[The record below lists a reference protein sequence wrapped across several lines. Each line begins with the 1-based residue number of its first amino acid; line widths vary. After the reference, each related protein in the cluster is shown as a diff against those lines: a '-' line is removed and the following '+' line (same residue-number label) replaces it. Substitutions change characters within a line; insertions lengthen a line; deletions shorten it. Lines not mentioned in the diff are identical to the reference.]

1 MLGGAMKK
9 PLIIL
14 DGFLILL
21 IAVLGLALFHNVQEQ
36 SKEHSLSNST
46 ASTQNSTENKT
57 ETNNTGIKINT
68 KEIKKENF
76 MTLSGL
82 WKNSSIA
89 KKTKTLVISGPSATF
104 EGQQYDLTLEGVSSE
119 NELPYLKLIG
129 EGINSGKFIGI
140 YPQGS
145 AIPVR
150 LANGK
155 IDYAGQYDPTDKKKD
170 RIILFNDYM
179 SAQDII
185 EQVLYRELEEIFQK
199 QSKI

>member
-1 MLGGAMKK
+1 MKK

-46 ASTQNSTENKT
+46 VSTQNSTENKT
-57 ETNNTGIKINT
+57 ETNNTEIKINT

-76 MTLSGL
+76 ITLSGL

-185 EQVLYRELEEIFQK
+185 EQVLYRELEEIF
-199 QSKI
+199 

>member
-1 MLGGAMKK
+1 MKK

-57 ETNNTGIKINT
+57 KTNNTGIKINT

-104 EGQQYDLTLEGVSSE
+104 DGQQYDLTLEGVSSE

-185 EQVLYRELEEIFQK
+185 EQVLYRELEEIF
-199 QSKI
+199 

>member
-57 ETNNTGIKINT
+57 KTNNTGIKINT

-129 EGINSGKFIGI
+129 EGINSGKFLGI

-150 LANGK
+150 LSNGK

-185 EQVLYRELEEIFQK
+185 EQVLYRELEEIF
-199 QSKI
+199 

>member
-21 IAVLGLALFHNVQEQ
+21 IAVIGLALFHNVQEQ

-76 MTLSGL
+76 ITLSGL
-82 WKNSSIA
+82 WKNCSIA

-129 EGINSGKFIGI
+129 EGINSGKFLGI

-185 EQVLYRELEEIFQK
+185 EQVLYRELEEIF
-199 QSKI
+199 

>member
-1 MLGGAMKK
+1 MKK
-9 PLIIL
+9 PLILL

-76 MTLSGL
+76 ITLSGL

-185 EQVLYRELEEIFQK
+185 EQVLYHELEEIF
-199 QSKI
+199 

>member
-1 MLGGAMKK
+1 MKK

-57 ETNNTGIKINT
+57 KTNNTGIKINT

-104 EGQQYDLTLEGVSSE
+104 EGQQYDITLEGVSSE

-129 EGINSGKFIGI
+129 EGINSGKFLGI

-185 EQVLYRELEEIFQK
+185 EQVLYRELEEIF
-199 QSKI
+199 

>member
-82 WKNSSIA
+82 WKNSSIS

-185 EQVLYRELEEIFQK
+185 EQVLYRELEEIF
-199 QSKI
+199 

>member
-76 MTLSGL
+76 ITLSGL

-89 KKTKTLVISGPSATF
+89 KKTKTLVNSGPSATF

-185 EQVLYRELEEIFQK
+185 EQVLYRELEEIF
-199 QSKI
+199 

>member
-57 ETNNTGIKINT
+57 KTNNTGIKINT

-129 EGINSGKFIGI
+129 EGINSGKFLGI

-170 RIILFNDYM
+170 RIILFNDYV

-185 EQVLYRELEEIFQK
+185 EQVLYRELEEIF
-199 QSKI
+199 

>member
-1 MLGGAMKK
+1 MKK

-89 KKTKTLVISGPSATF
+89 KKTKTLVISGTSATF
-104 EGQQYDLTLEGVSSE
+104 ESQQYDLTLEGVSSE

-185 EQVLYRELEEIFQK
+185 EQVLYRELEEIF
-199 QSKI
+199 

>member
-76 MTLSGL
+76 ITLSGL

-104 EGQQYDLTLEGVSSE
+104 EGQQYDLNLEGVSSE

-129 EGINSGKFIGI
+129 EGINSGKFLGI

-185 EQVLYRELEEIFQK
+185 EQVLYRELEEIF
-199 QSKI
+199 

>member
-76 MTLSGL
+76 ITLSGL

-89 KKTKTLVISGPSATF
+89 NKTKTLVISGPSATF

-129 EGINSGKFIGI
+129 EGINSGKFLGI

-185 EQVLYRELEEIFQK
+185 EQVLYRELEEIF
-199 QSKI
+199 

>member
-1 MLGGAMKK
+1 MKK

-14 DGFLILL
+14 DEFLILL

-57 ETNNTGIKINT
+57 ENKTESNNTGIKINT

-76 MTLSGL
+76 LTLSGL
-82 WKNSSIA
+82 WKNNSIA

-129 EGINSGKFIGI
+129 DGINSGKFLGI

-150 LANGK
+150 LADGK
-155 IDYAGQYDPTDKKKD
+155 IDYAGQYDPTNKKKD

-185 EQVLYRELEEIFQK
+185 EQVLYRELEEIF
-199 QSKI
+199 

>member
-76 MTLSGL
+76 ITLSGL

-129 EGINSGKFIGI
+129 EGINSGKFLGI

-155 IDYAGQYDPTDKKKD
+155 IDYAGQNDPTDKKKY

-185 EQVLYRELEEIFQK
+185 EQVLYRELEEIF
-199 QSKI
+199 

>member
-57 ETNNTGIKINT
+57 KTNNTGIKINT

-129 EGINSGKFIGI
+129 EGINSGKFLGI

-185 EQVLYRELEEIFQK
+185 EQVLYRELEEIF
-199 QSKI
+199 

>member
-21 IAVLGLALFHNVQEQ
+21 IVILGLALFHSVQEQ

-46 ASTQNSTENKT
+46 GTKQSSMENKT
-57 ETNNTGIKINT
+57 EINNSGIKINT
-68 KEIKKENF
+68 DEIKKENF
-76 MTLSGL
+76 LTLSGL
-82 WKNSSIA
+82 WTNNSTA
-89 KKTKTLVISGPSATF
+89 NKTKSIVLSGSSATIN
-104 EGQQYDLTLEGVSSE
+104 GQQYDLILEGVSSE
-119 NELPYLKLIG
+119 NELPYLKLEG
-129 EGINSGKFIGI
+129 EGQNTGKFIGI

-150 LANGK
+150 LANGE
-155 IDYAGQYDPTDKKKD
+155 IDYAGQYDPSNKKKD
-170 RIILFNDYM
+170 RIILLDDYM

-185 EQVLYRELEEIFQK
+185 EQVLYRELEEIF
-199 QSKI
+199 

>member
-1 MLGGAMKK
+1 MKK

-57 ETNNTGIKINT
+57 ESNNMEIKINT

-76 MTLSGL
+76 LTLSGL
-82 WKNSSIA
+82 WKNSSIT

-129 EGINSGKFIGI
+129 EGINSGKFLGI

-185 EQVLYRELEEIFQK
+185 EQVLYRELEEIF
-199 QSKI
+199 

>member
-1 MLGGAMKK
+1 MKK

-57 ETNNTGIKINT
+57 KTNNTGIKINT

-129 EGINSGKFIGI
+129 EGINSGKFLGI

-155 IDYAGQYDPTDKKKD
+155 IDYAGQYDSTDKKKD

-185 EQVLYRELEEIFQK
+185 EQVLYRELEEIF
-199 QSKI
+199 

>member
-1 MLGGAMKK
+1 MKK

-129 EGINSGKFIGI
+129 EGINSGKFLGI

-185 EQVLYRELEEIFQK
+185 EQVLYRELEEIF
-199 QSKI
+199 

>member
-1 MLGGAMKK
+1 MLGGTMKK

-129 EGINSGKFIGI
+129 EGINSGKFLGI

-185 EQVLYRELEEIFQK
+185 EQVLYRELEEIF
-199 QSKI
+199 

>member
-1 MLGGAMKK
+1 MKK

-21 IAVLGLALFHNVQEQ
+21 IAVLGLVLFHNVQEQ

-76 MTLSGL
+76 ITLSGL

-185 EQVLYRELEEIFQK
+185 EQVLYRELEEIF
-199 QSKI
+199 

>member
-1 MLGGAMKK
+1 MKK

-155 IDYAGQYDPTDKKKD
+155 IDYAGQYDPTYKKKD

-185 EQVLYRELEEIFQK
+185 EQVLYRELEEIF
-199 QSKI
+199 

>member
-1 MLGGAMKK
+1 MLGEAMKK

-76 MTLSGL
+76 ITLSGL

-129 EGINSGKFIGI
+129 EGINSGKFLGI

-185 EQVLYRELEEIFQK
+185 EQVLYRELEEIF
-199 QSKI
+199 

>member
-1 MLGGAMKK
+1 MKK

-36 SKEHSLSNST
+36 SKEHSLANST

-57 ETNNTGIKINT
+57 KTNNTGIKINT

-119 NELPYLKLIG
+119 NELPYLKLIS
-129 EGINSGKFIGI
+129 EGINSGKFLGI

-185 EQVLYRELEEIFQK
+185 EQVLYRELEEIF
-199 QSKI
+199 

>member
-36 SKEHSLSNST
+36 SKERSLSNST

-57 ETNNTGIKINT
+57 KTNNTGIKINT

-129 EGINSGKFIGI
+129 EGINSGKFLGI

-185 EQVLYRELEEIFQK
+185 EQVLYRELEEIF
-199 QSKI
+199 

>member
-1 MLGGAMKK
+1 MKK

-104 EGQQYDLTLEGVSSE
+104 EGQQYDLTLEGVNSE

-129 EGINSGKFIGI
+129 EGINSGKFLGI

-185 EQVLYRELEEIFQK
+185 EQVLYRELEEIF
-199 QSKI
+199 

>member
-57 ETNNTGIKINT
+57 KTNNTGIKINT

-129 EGINSGKFIGI
+129 EGINSGKFLGI
-140 YPQGS
+140 YLQGS

-185 EQVLYRELEEIFQK
+185 EQVLYRELEEIF
-199 QSKI
+199 

>member
-36 SKEHSLSNST
+36 SKEHSLSIST
-46 ASTQNSTENKT
+46 SSTQNSTENKT
-57 ETNNTGIKINT
+57 KTNNTGIKINT

-129 EGINSGKFIGI
+129 EGINSGKFLGI
-140 YPQGS
+140 YLQGS

-185 EQVLYRELEEIFQK
+185 EQVLYRELEEIF
-199 QSKI
+199 

>member
-1 MLGGAMKK
+1 MKK

-57 ETNNTGIKINT
+57 ESNNMEIKINT

-76 MTLSGL
+76 LTLSGL
-82 WKNSSIA
+82 WKNSSIT
-89 KKTKTLVISGPSATF
+89 KKTKTLVISGPSVTF

-119 NELPYLKLIG
+119 NELPYLKLMG
-129 EGINSGKFIGI
+129 EGINSGKFLGI

-185 EQVLYRELEEIFQK
+185 EQVLYRELEEIF
-199 QSKI
+199 

>member
-89 KKTKTLVISGPSATF
+89 NKTKTLVISGPSATF

-129 EGINSGKFIGI
+129 EGINSGKFLGI

-185 EQVLYRELEEIFQK
+185 EQVLYRELEEIF
-199 QSKI
+199 

>member
-1 MLGGAMKK
+1 MLGEAMKK

-129 EGINSGKFIGI
+129 EGINSGKFLGI

-185 EQVLYRELEEIFQK
+185 EQVLYRELEEIF
-199 QSKI
+199 

>member
-1 MLGGAMKK
+1 MKK

-57 ETNNTGIKINT
+57 KTNNTGIKINT

-129 EGINSGKFIGI
+129 EGINSGKFLGI

-170 RIILFNDYM
+170 RIILYNDYM

-185 EQVLYRELEEIFQK
+185 EQVLYRELEEIF
-199 QSKI
+199 

>member
-76 MTLSGL
+76 ITLSGL

-129 EGINSGKFIGI
+129 EGNNSGKFLGI

-185 EQVLYRELEEIFQK
+185 EQVLYRELEEIF
-199 QSKI
+199 

>member
-1 MLGGAMKK
+1 MKK

-89 KKTKTLVISGPSATF
+89 KKTKTLVISGPSVTF

-129 EGINSGKFIGI
+129 EGINSGKFLGI

-185 EQVLYRELEEIFQK
+185 EQVLYRELEEIF
-199 QSKI
+199 

>member
-1 MLGGAMKK
+1 MKK

-36 SKEHSLSNST
+36 SKEHSFSNST

-57 ETNNTGIKINT
+57 ENKTESNNTGIKINT

-76 MTLSGL
+76 LTLSGL
-82 WKNSSIA
+82 WKNNSIA

-129 EGINSGKFIGI
+129 DGINSGKFLGI

-150 LANGK
+150 LADGK
-155 IDYAGQYDPTDKKKD
+155 IDYAGQYDPTNKKKD

-185 EQVLYRELEEIFQK
+185 EQVLYRELEEIF
-199 QSKI
+199 

>member
-57 ETNNTGIKINT
+57 KTNNTGIKINT

-129 EGINSGKFIGI
+129 EGINSGKFLGI

-155 IDYAGQYDPTDKKKD
+155 INYAGQYDPTDKKKD

-185 EQVLYRELEEIFQK
+185 EQVLYRELEEIF
-199 QSKI
+199 

>member
-1 MLGGAMKK
+1 MKK

-57 ETNNTGIKINT
+57 ESNNMEIKINT

-76 MTLSGL
+76 LTLSGL
-82 WKNSSIA
+82 WKNSSIT
-89 KKTKTLVISGPSATF
+89 KKTKTLVISGPSVTF

-185 EQVLYRELEEIFQK
+185 EQVLYRELEEIF
-199 QSKI
+199 